1 LEEKRVRVTLLA
13 VLVAAVCA
21 AVPVQS
27 RAAPLDD
34 VLNTDRAFAAA
45 ALRDGARAAFVAY
58 AAPDAMMFR
67 DGVGPVKGQAAIA
80 GSFRAS
86 GGAIPDW
93 APEGGEIAKSGE
105 LAYTWGYFRWTA
117 SDGSGKQSTG
127 NYVSIW
133 RKIEGE
139 WKWIVDLGV
148 QAPPK

>member
-1 LEEKRVRVTLLA
+1 MRPSLPVALA
-13 VLVAAVCA
+13 LTVCA
-21 AVPVQS
+21 AGPIPTI
-27 RAAPLDD
+27 AAPLDD
-34 VLNTDRAFAAA
+34 VLSADRAFAAA
-45 ALRDGARAAFVAY
+45 AVRDGARAAFVAY

-80 GSFRAS
+80 ASFRAS
-86 GGAIPDW
+86 GGAIPEW
-93 APEGGEIAKSGE
+93 APEGGEVAKSGE

-133 RKIEGE
+133 RKVEGE

-148 QAPPK
+148 QAPPKAK

>member
-1 LEEKRVRVTLLA
+1 MRSTLIVLGLMTWAATSLEV
-13 VLVAAVCA
+13 
-21 AVPVQS
+21 

-34 VLNTDRAFAAA
+34 VLNTDRAFAQA

-58 AAPDAMMFR
+58 AAHDAIMFR
-67 DGVGPVKGQAAIA
+67 DGVGPVKGHAAIA
-80 GSFRAS
+80 ASFRAS
-86 GGAIPDW
+86 GGAVPDW
-93 APEGGEIAKSGE
+93 APEGGEIAASGD

-133 RKIEGE
+133 RKVAGE

-148 QAPPK
+148 QGPPKA

>member
-1 LEEKRVRVTLLA
+1 MRLILPV
-13 VLVAAVCA
+13 VLVLTGCIAASDG
-21 AVPVQS
+21 S

-34 VLNTDRAFAAA
+34 VLNADRAFAAA

-80 GSFRAS
+80 ASFRAS
-86 GGAIPDW
+86 GGAVPEW

-133 RKIEGE
+133 RKVEGE

-148 QAPPK
+148 QGPPKAK